1 MDEEAAALLA
11 FWFGP
16 ITDDDGKIAERQS
29 GLWWSKCAKA
39 DREVAIRFGGLPT
52 RAASGKLD
60 HWQRDARGRLAL
72 IVALDQLPRQLFRDR
87 AEAFAHDRRALD
99 LSLQGQ
105 TLGQDRQLRPIERA
119 FFYMPM
125 EHAESEP
132 IQKRCVSRFEAL
144 LAEVPPV
151 QKPAFENLLAY
162 ARRHRDIIRRFGRFP
177 HRNAILDRPSSAA
190 EEAFLNE
197 PGSRF

>member
-1 MDEEAAALLA
+1 MDEEAAALLE

-16 ITDDDGKIAERQS
+16 MTDDDGAIAERQS
-29 GLWWSKCAKA
+29 GLWWNKCAQA
-39 DREVAIRFGGLPT
+39 DREIAIRFGGLPA
-52 RAASGKLD
+52 RAAAGMLD
-60 HWQRDARGRLAL
+60 HWQADPRGRLAL
-72 IVALDQLPRQLFRDR
+72 IIALDQLPRQLFRAR

-105 TLGQDRQLRPIERA
+105 RLGQDRELRPIERA

-125 EHAESEP
+125 EHAESVTMQE
-132 IQKRCVSRFEAL
+132 RCVSRFETL
-144 LAEVPPV
+144 LAEVPSA

-177 HRNAILDRPSSAA
+177 HRNAILGRPPTAA
-190 EEAFLNE
+190 EAAFLNE